1 MVRKGDLVMK
11 QLTRILSLF
20 LALSLFIE
28 LMILLGLGIL
38 SFLYWDI
45 IFIELLLY
53 EYFFLTIRVSLTI
66 GFILTVVFWGGSK

>member
-1 MVRKGDLVMK
+1 MVWETNLVMK

-28 LMILLGLGIL
+28 LMILLGLGML

-53 EYFFLTIRVSLTI
+53 EHFFLTIRVSLTI